1 MTNTDLRCLSDADLQ
16 SLIDRAKNEK
26 EERAERKRAGA
37 EKNFWDAAR
46 ALYRVDPWYNFCTLF
61 EDGEN
66 LTLEML
72 LSDAEEML
80 R

>member
-26 EERAERKRAGA
+26 EERAKRKRAGA
-37 EKNFWDAAR
+37 EKYFWDAAL
-46 ALYRVDPWYNFCTLF
+46 ALYKIDPNYDFYTLLD
-61 EDGEN
+61 DGAN

-72 LSDAEEML
+72 LQDAGKVS

>member
-16 SLIDRAKNEK
+16 SLIDRAANEK
-26 EERAERKRAGA
+26 EERIKRKRADA
-37 EKNFWDAAR
+37 EKAFWEAAG
-46 ALYRVDPWYNFCTLF
+46 ALYKINPWYEFHTLF

-72 LSDAEEML
+72 LDDKGRM
-80 R
+80 